1 MVGITLAN
9 NLTYLSANQE
19 VETDKR
25 PINDHSPFR
34 ESNASQLV
42 TKPLNFNSK
51 SEVTQ
56 QVEKSYANYFYK
68 GTYFRL
74 TSRISLILDLVPI
87 MAGSYFNL
95 P

>member
-42 TKPLNFNSK
+42 TKHLNFNSK

-56 QVEKSYANYFYK
+56 QVEKFTPIIFTKA
-68 GTYFRL
+68 
-74 TSRISLILDLVPI
+74 LIF
-87 MAGSYFNL
+87 A
-95 P
+95 